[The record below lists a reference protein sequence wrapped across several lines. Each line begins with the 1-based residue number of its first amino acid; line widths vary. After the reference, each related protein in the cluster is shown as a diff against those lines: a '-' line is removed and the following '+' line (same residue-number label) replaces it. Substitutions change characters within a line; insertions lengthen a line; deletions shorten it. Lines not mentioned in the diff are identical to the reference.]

1 MTTPDKP
8 TADPSKR
15 QEEDRPACRAGH
27 GYSNEVRWSTGQG
40 RQPYANQGPQ
50 EADAPNCGD
59 TYDSGNRGAHSGT
72 TLEQMREARAI
83 PDAPPSRQS
92 QP

>member
-8 TADPSKR
+8 TADVSKR
-15 QEEDRPACRAGH
+15 QDEDRPASRAGH

-50 EADAPNCGD
+50 EAEETNCGD
-59 TYDSGNRGAHSGT
+59 KYDSGNRGARSGN
-72 TLEQMREARAI
+72 TLEQMREAKAI
-83 PDAPPSRQS
+83 PDVPPTRQNQS
-92 QP
+92 